1 MSKKNK
7 GAVLF
12 IVVGILSILSWSI
25 FTGSFIIKD
34 HYNKIFIE
42 KSRENIEENK
52 KIAKSIY
59 KVYMKNLENKNVE
72 DIASYLLKRE
82 GKEIWEE
89 NFEYGFPLTDSS
101 YYIDEIYIKKI
112 QGIDTIFERIY
123 SKESGQKNNYF
134 GIIKNFSTIN
144 RSNSIRI
151 ILKKDIKNFKLGE
164 LEKYWLEIFGV
175 VEIMYFFKGS
185 KYPLEN
191 VEKSQGEIDVKI
203 FEKGD
208 SNFKNKQK

>member
-12 IVVGILSILSWSI
+12 IVIGILSVLSWSI
-25 FTGSFIIKD
+25 FTGSFILKD

-42 KSRENIEENK
+42 KNGDILEENK
-52 KIAKSIY
+52 KIANSFHKIY
-59 KVYMKNLENKNVE
+59 IENLENKN
-72 DIASYLLKRE
+72 IASYLLKKGE
-82 GKEIWEE
+82 KEIWEE
-89 NFEYGFPLTDSS
+89 NFGDSFSLTDSG
-101 YYIDEIYIKKI
+101 YYIDEIYIRKI
-112 QGIDTIFERIY
+112 QGVDASFERIY

-144 RSNSIRI
+144 RSNTIRI
-151 ILKKDIKNFKLGE
+151 ILKKDIKNFRIGD
-164 LEKYWLEIFGV
+164 LEKYWIEIFGI
-175 VEIMYFFKGS
+175 VEIKYFFKGS

-191 VEKSQGEIDVKI
+191 IEKSQGEIDVKI

-208 SNFKNKQK
+208 SNFKNK